1 MAVDT
6 ILGNKILGNEKNFW
20 FTILGSRF
28 SRNEKRKKGNLRY
41 VFNFLL
47 S

>member
-6 ILGNKILGNEKNFW
+6 ILGNEKNV
-20 FTILGSRF
+20 LGSRF

-41 VFNFLL
+41 VFILLL